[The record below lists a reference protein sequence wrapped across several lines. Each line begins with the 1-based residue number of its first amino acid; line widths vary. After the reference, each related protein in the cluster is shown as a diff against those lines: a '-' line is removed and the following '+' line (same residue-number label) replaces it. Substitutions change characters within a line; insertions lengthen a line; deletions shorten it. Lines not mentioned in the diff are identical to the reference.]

1 MTVSRQLQLLIGAI
15 FMSLN
20 SGCAGFGKSQ
30 ERDPYL
36 WLEEVESEKALSWA
50 RQENEKALAALQAN
64 PIFDS
69 LEEEALAI
77 LSNQERLTSVRFRGP
92 LVYDF
97 WADEKNPRGLLR
109 RTTYEN
115 YKSAKVKWDIVL
127 DLDQLNAA
135 EGKSWVYRGCRD
147 FRPDSRTCLIFLSDG
162 GTDAVEVRE
171 FDLVTKKFVP
181 APEGFWLAKG
191 RSYAAWV
198 DDETLLV
205 ATSESPQ
212 ALTKSGF
219 PLQIRHWKRGTEFS
233 KAPILFKTT
242 PDHMMAYAFADC
254 SAEGCETFV
263 ADVRNFYQTD
273 YYWWK
278 NRQELVKVDLPPNY
292 LFEGLFHGEFYINLM
307 KDLSVEGKTFLKGSL
322 LKAPLGDWKNLKE
335 VFVPKDRV
343 SFQNIHF
350 SKSHFYLS
358 VLENV
363 RPRVYR
369 GEQVFPEPDE
379 GITAV
384 ASIDRFSDR
393 ALFSFE
399 SPVTPPAYY
408 EWQGGQRK
416 RIKSQKSLFDTDR
429 LQVQQLEA
437 TAKDGTKIPY
447 FLIRS
452 KYSRGPAPTIVTAYG
467 GFQVPLYAHYS
478 PLVGKSWLERGGQF
492 VIANIRG
499 GGEFGPSW
507 HQAAIRD
514 KRQVAFDDLYS
525 VTEDLYRRALS
536 TASRTGFVGGS
547 NGGLLAGVALTQRPD
562 LYKAVL
568 IQVPLLD
575 MLRFHKLPVGE
586 AWVAEYGNP
595 DDPRDREFIAPYSP
609 YHNLKKLSESQE
621 RPEVFITTSTKD
633 DRVHPGHARKFAARL
648 QEMGIPYLY
657 YENIEGGHGGAA
669 DLRQMAKKSALQFT
683 FFLKHLGLL

>member
-1 MTVSRQLQLLIGAI
+1 
-15 FMSLN
+15 MSLN
-20 SGCAGFGKSQ
+20 TGCATFGQSQ
-30 ERDPYL
+30 DQDPFL
-36 WLEEVESEKALSWA
+36 WLEEVESDKALSWA
-50 RQENEKALAALQAN
+50 RQENEKTLSALQAN
-64 PIFDS
+64 PIFAS
-69 LEEEALAI
+69 LEKEALQV
-77 LSNQERLTSVRFRGP
+77 LSDQERLTSVRFRGSH
-92 LVYDF
+92 VFDF
-97 WADEKNPRGLLR
+97 WTDEKNPRGLLR

-115 YKSAKVKWDIVL
+115 YKSSKVKWEIVL
-127 DLDQLNAA
+127 DLDQLNAT
-135 EGKSWVYRGCRD
+135 ENKSWVYRGCRD

-171 FDLVTKKFVP
+171 FDLTTKKFVP
-181 APEGFWLAKG
+181 APAGFWIPKG
-191 RSYAAWV
+191 KSYVAWV
-198 DDETLLV
+198 DQDTLLV
-205 ATSESPQ
+205 ATSES
-212 ALTKSGF
+212 ADTLTKSGL
-219 PLQIRHWKRGTEFS
+219 PLQIRHWKRGTELL

-242 PDHMMAYAFADC
+242 PDHMMVTPFTDC
-254 SAEGCETFV
+254 SVDSCETFV
-263 ADVRNFYQTD
+263 ADVRNFFQTD
-273 YYWWK
+273 IYWWK
-278 NRQELVKVDLPPNY
+278 NRQELVKVDLPPDY
-292 LFEGLFHGEFYINLM
+292 LFKGLFRGEVFISLM
-307 KDLSVEGKTFLKGSL
+307 KDLKIGEKTFLKGSL
-322 LKAPLGDWKNLKE
+322 LKAPLGDWKNLTE
-335 VFVPKDRV
+335 VFVPKERV
-343 SFQNIHF
+343 SFQGVHF
-350 SKSHFYLS
+350 SRSHVYLS

-369 GEQVFPEPDE
+369 DQQVFPEPDE
-379 GITAV
+379 GITSV
-384 ASIDRFSDR
+384 VTVDRFSDR

-399 SPVTPPAYY
+399 SPLAPPSYY
-408 EWQGGQRK
+408 EWQGSERK
-416 RIKSQKSLFDTDR
+416 RIKSQKSLFDADR

-437 TAKDGTKIPY
+437 VAQDGTKIPY

-467 GFQVPLYAHYS
+467 GFQIPMYAGYM

-507 HQAAIRD
+507 HQAAIRE
-514 KRQVAFDDLYS
+514 KRQVAFNDFYA

-536 TASRTGFVGGS
+536 TAGRTGFMGGS

-562 LYKAVL
+562 LFNAIL

-575 MLRFHKLPVGE
+575 MLRYHKLPIGE

-595 DDPRDREFIAPYSP
+595 EDPKDREFISRYSP
-609 YHNLKKLSESQE
+609 YQNVEKLVQSPE

-648 QEMGIPYLY
+648 QEKGIPYLY

-669 DLRQMAKKSALQFT
+669 DLRQMARKSALQYT